1 MLQIIMKSQ
10 LVHWFLNNIFI
21 VFLIFHRLEKWS
33 IQSHS
38 INTEDKTHLK
48 DRQICRRAQIPVDMR
63 CWNYLEI
70 HIWTL
75 ASIKLSHKFPFCLL
89 NLNILREGWR
99 SSEASSYK
107 ISFFKK
113 LISHHRKFLYFQYRT
128 EFKRLLLALI

>member
-89 NLNILREGWR
+89 NLNILREGLR
-99 SSEASSYK
+99 SSEVSSYK

-113 LISHHRKFLYFQYRT
+113 VNFTSQKVFVFSIQNQIKH
-128 EFKRLLLALI
+128 